1 MALRNINTGEYL
13 VYEYTNLS
21 DGFFIIRSY
30 ENADHRDNGDMTY
43 HQSEQKQVDFL
54 PEDYKTF
61 LDNYPYCEDRN
72 FRLNMITAAYDFMMT
87 QLERVGG
94 HNVEDLEDVL
104 DNNQVPS
111 LFRGI

>member
-1 MALRNINTGEYL
+1 
-13 VYEYTNLS
+13 
-21 DGFFIIRSY
+21 
-30 ENADHRDNGDMTY
+30 
-43 HQSEQKQVDFL
+43 
-54 PEDYKTF
+54 
-61 LDNYPYCEDRN
+61 
-72 FRLNMITAAYDFMMT
+72 MITAAYDFMMT